1 MALFTISD
9 LHLSLNTNKSM
20 EVFGGAWKDYIF
32 KLQNNWN
39 SIVKEKDTI
48 VIPGDI
54 SWETY
59 LEDAV
64 LDFKF
69 LDSLNGNKIISK
81 GGI

>member
-1 MALFTISD
+1 MALYTISD

-20 EVFGGAWKDYIF
+20 EVFGGVWKDYIE
-32 KLQNNWN
+32 KLEYNWN
-39 SIVKEKDTI
+39 NLVKKDDLV

-69 LDSLNGNKIISK
+69 LGAFLISLSFKA
-81 GGI
+81 